1 MPWREASIMSQR
13 LEFVTLAMSE
23 SGNLR
28 RLCRRFGISAK
39 TGYKWIRRFQEGG
52 EDALRD
58 RSRRP
63 RSSPG
68 RTPLGIER
76 AVLKVRDKHSA
87 WGARKIRARLETQGV
102 TGLPSVS
109 TITAIL
115 GRNGRVDA
123 EEAEKHKPWQRFEA
137 DTCNDLWQ
145 MDFKGH
151 FEVADVRCHPLTVLD
166 DHSRF
171 LLGVYACS
179 DERWLTVQ
187 GHLITVF
194 RRYGLPQRMLVDNGS
209 PWGSDEIHQYTPL
222 TVWLMQVGID
232 VLHSRPYHPQ
242 TLGKCERLHRT
253 LKAEAIGKRV
263 FSSLEHCQQHFD
275 DWRYVYN
282 FHRPHEALGMV
293 VPASR
298 YRESTRE
305 FPDSLP
311 PIQYGPGNEVRKVQS
326 DGRVYFRGR
335 GFRVGK
341 AFRGHHLA
349 LRPTVT
355 EGLFDVFFSHHKVA
369 QINLNN
375 HNGSD

>member
-13 LEFVTLAMSE
+13 LEFVTLAMGE
-23 SGNLR
+23 GANIR

-76 AVLKVRDKHSA
+76 AVLKVRDKHST

-263 FSSLEHCQQHFD
+263 FGSLKHCQQHFD